1 MLKLKKIAFVLSLM
15 AAPFALN
22 ATESDTTAAI
32 LQYKDCM
39 YLNNVAYGNIN
50 PTFIK
55 DLPIDAFATLE
66 VSYGVG
72 NGDFHQIDKSGKT
85 SDLMVGVYGVRKL
98 TDVSF
103 EGGMSYRNGKEGQ
116 RKWNATLYQS
126 DLNPFIL
133 ADSLNSNYST
143 EEFTLDGRFSW
154 EPIELIRFGVNA
166 DYLVGTTSDEQDPR
180 LETKGMRFTINPGI
194 DFKVSEYVKI
204 GATGGIRLFSENSK
218 YSTVEVGKNASF
230 FVMSGMG
237 TCMDMGGTSYQ
248 REVKGMGYFADLQ
261 VFWQRPEYGNLL
273 NIGFEKEYEKATDGG
288 SSYQFLGGQY
298 NNMKISASE
307 RFTFTKGKFI
317 HNFTLA
323 AAMENIKGTW
333 FYQKN
338 VVDPKTGSSQWVVM
352 DQDDNKHLENRMS
365 GNFQYRMDVLASNG
379 QPSWTAGVNADFV
392 NSDMKNNPSKYYQKY
407 MNVKA
412 GAFVKKTFQIKKSIL
427 SLSVG
432 GDYKMNLSNSI
443 YMAPSERLLE
453 KYTLPMLDFI
463 ATDYYDVYGKIETRI
478 PIVSKRFTSYIGVFA
493 EASTQ
498 RYTGDQIYYGSIRYD
513 KTAFNQ
519 FGGGVNFTF

>member
-15 AAPFALN
+15 AVPFAMN
-22 ATESDTTAAI
+22 ATDADTTAAI
-32 LQYKDCM
+32 MQYKDCM

-66 VSYGVG
+66 VSYGAG
-72 NGDFHQIDKSGKT
+72 KGDFHQIDKSGKT
-85 SDLMVGVYGVRKL
+85 RDLMVGVYGVREL

-103 EGGMSYRNGKEGQ
+103 EGGMSYRNGKEAE

-126 DLNPFIL
+126 KLNPFIL

-194 DFKVSEYVKI
+194 DFKVSEYVKV
-204 GATGGIRLFSENSK
+204 GATGGIRVFSENSK

-248 REVKGMGYFADLQ
+248 REVKGLAYFADLQ
-261 VFWQRPEYGNLL
+261 VFWQRTEYGNLL

-288 SSYQFLGGQY
+288 SSYQFLGGQF
-298 NNMKISASE
+298 NNMKISACD
-307 RFTFTKGKFI
+307 RFSFTKGKFV
-317 HNFTLA
+317 HNFTLE
-323 AAMENIKGTW
+323 AAMDNIKGTW

-338 VVDPKTGSSQWVVM
+338 VVDPKTGSSQWEVM
-352 DQDDNKHLENRMS
+352 DQDDTKHIEKRMTGS
-365 GNFQYRMDVLASNG
+365 LSYRMDVLANSG
-379 QPSWTAGVNADFV
+379 QPSWTVGANANFI
-392 NSDMKNNPSKYYQKY
+392 NSDIKNNPNKYYQKY
-407 MNVKA
+407 MNIMA

-432 GDYKMNLSNSI
+432 GDYNMNLSNSI
-443 YMAPSERLLE
+443 NMAVSERLRD
-453 KYTLPMLDFI
+453 KYTYPMFDFTT
-463 ATDYYDVYGKIETRI
+463 ANFYDVYGKLETKI
-478 PIVSKRFTSYIGVFA
+478 PIVGKRFTSYIGLFA

-498 RYTGDQIYYGSIRYD
+498 RYMGDLD
-513 KTAFNQ
+513 KYKNTAFNQ
-519 FGGGVNFTF
+519 FGGGVNYTF